1 MREKNA
7 TAAPS
12 APIIVPINPTRS
24 PLAPVFTNW
33 DECFAGTLLPDLVD
47 ALKPEASVD
56 ALPALLLPALPVSAL
71 PALLALSALLDSL
84 VLF

>member
-7 TAAPS
+7 AAAPS
-12 APIIVPINPTRS
+12 TPIIALINPTRS
-24 PLAPVFTNW
+24 TSAPVFTNW
-33 DECFAGTLLPDLVD
+33 DECFAGTLLPDLLD
-47 ALKPEASVD
+47 ALEPEAPVD

-71 PALLALSALLDSL
+71 PALLALSALIDSL